1 MSRVRKVIVQLP
13 LFASK
18 WRRPKMKLT
27 DEDLRALE
35 IALMERPDEGAVMKG
50 TGGLR
55 KLRFAP
61 PSWSV
66 GKSGAMRVCY
76 LHFPAHNQVYLVTLF
91 AKNEQDNLTGAERNA
106 IRAVV
111 RRIGGALAAGVPYA

>member
-1 MSRVRKVIVQLP
+1 
-13 LFASK
+13 
-18 WRRPKMKLT
+18 MKLT
-27 DEDLRALE
+27 DDDLRALE
-35 IALMERPDEGAVMKG
+35 VTLMERPDAGAVMKG

-76 LHFPAHNQVYLVTLF
+76 VHFPAYDRLYLVTLF
-91 AKNEQDNLTGAERNA
+91 AKNEQENLTAAERKA
-106 IRAVV
+106 VRAVV
-111 RRIGGALAAGVPYA
+111 GRIAAALAAGVPYG